1 MAAVNS
7 LKLVALSPGL
17 RSAPR
22 KMFRVITLTGTLFC
36 FFFASAAGTAARP
49 VSATSAASAAAIHA
63 RRRIGAPASIDSLK
77 GTPSDFAITPH
88 PGAVTWA
95 RA

>member
-1 MAAVNS
+1 MNS
-7 LKLVALSPGL
+7 LKVVALSPGL

-63 RRRIGAPASIDSLK
+63 RRRNGAPASIDSLK

-88 PGAVTWA
+88 PGAVPWA